1 LHVLHRRP
9 PASSPSATA
18 NATTT
23 TTAAAATATATA
35 TAVASLAAAAAVAS
49 VALTV
54 AAAALAAFSALTPTS
69 TALPTLAATAQ
80 RGPQLHDALLLDGPA
95 HLDVDWRQ
103 RPHPWLEGIVART
116 DARLGVAQHALGG
129 EEWVLG
135 AHVLFEKVDVF
146 EELVAQRVATPA
158 LALGLGLARRSDE
171 VVERLL

>member
-18 NATTT
+18 TT
-23 TTAAAATATATA
+23 TTAAAAAATAA
-35 TAVASLAAAAAVAS
+35 AAAVASLAAAVAS

-116 DARLGVAQHALGG
+116 DAGLGVTQHALGG